1 MKKINEN
8 KESALSKVVIQYTD
22 TQLDIIYAAELAMGQ
37 EGNKNAS
44 HRDVIRYSKQ
54 KNISAINY
62 HFKGMDGVVDAIL
75 NIRMDVI
82 DSERSKLIKK
92 VEKNKTI
99 TNLDLISAYI
109 DPLYQKVF
117 YDPGWSNYIFFLND
131 LISMRTNKEISKI
144 RDYNLASNVLEKK
157 IATLNNI
164 PINAMYN
171 ERVRTNARFFISSFV
186 SRKREINTKSSD
198 IIAEQDYIN
207 FIKKTSIYILTQQ

>member
-1 MKKINEN
+1 
-8 KESALSKVVIQYTD
+8 
-22 TQLDIIYAAELAMGQ
+22 
-37 EGNKNAS
+37 
-44 HRDVIRYSKQ
+44 
-54 KNISAINY
+54 
-62 HFKGMDGVVDAIL
+62 
-75 NIRMDVI
+75 
-82 DSERSKLIKK
+82 
-92 VEKNKTI
+92 
-99 TNLDLISAYI
+99 
-109 DPLYQKVF
+109 
-117 YDPGWSNYIFFLND
+117 
-131 LISMRTNKEISKI
+131 MRTNKEISKI